1 MKVIY
6 LILQRMCVVPKA
18 ETIPDKPFD
27 TEEQQQQQPNGTGP
41 PRDHAKDLF
50 EKAKNG
56 KVQRSQETKA
66 NGITKVDTVVTA
78 K

>member
-6 LILQRMCVVPKA
+6 HLILQRMCVVPKA

-27 TEEQQQQQPNGTGP
+27 TEDQQQPNGSGP
-41 PRDHAKDLF
+41 PRDHAEKLF

-56 KVQRSQETKA
+56 KAKS

>member
-1 MKVIY
+1 M
-6 LILQRMCVVPKA
+6 PKA

-27 TEEQQQQQPNGTGP
+27 TEDQQQQSNGTGP
-41 PRDHAKDLF
+41 PRDHAEKLF

-56 KVQRSQETKA
+56 KAKS